1 MFILDSSNGQSN
13 VIVDLFLV
21 FIANYGSH
29 RLEIY
34 LCHKC
39 WRVVK
44 SSVRFCFSMILMKLM
59 KDVPGASEKS
69 GKIFFKDKNA
79 KLHESKMIR
88 FSSSKFM
95 IFAACSACTSVVV
108 LPV

>member
-39 WRVVK
+39 WL
-44 SSVRFCFSMILMKLM
+44 SEEFGTFFQPMILMKLM

-69 GKIFFKDKNA
+69 ENFFKDSCETA
-79 KLHESKMIR
+79 KQKWSDLAVANSWFLKLVQR
-88 FSSSKFM
+88 
-95 IFAACSACTSVVV
+95 AP
-108 LPV
+108 L